1 MGVQTGSD
9 TTSRTNDLLSI
20 GRTVVA
26 VARQEQITLMAASLA
41 YYLFTALVPLL
52 LFSVIALSLFGHGL
66 LGQLSGTASGTVLP
80 SGVSVPKTLL
90 ANTQGRFRAAVLGA
104 VILAW
109 SALRT
114 FGALDGAFAAVY
126 DEREEVSLVDKA
138 VDAVIVFV
146 TVGLATVAL
155 ALVGGALALTV
166 KDRLLLRVASPLFL
180 FVTLAV
186 VFAPL
191 YLPPAGGR
199 GRHARRDPSWNL
211 ARSARLDGLGGRRPT
226 LRDDIEQCAVLRRR
240 RRRVAPVDLALR
252 RRAGAAG
259 RCGAQ
264 RHARRSRRSRCG
276 VAADGSSVIDSSA
289 GRGSYLRLDRQS
301 ESCRGPT
308 TSWPFSP
315 TSSRSR
321 ATSGSS

>member
-1 MGVQTGSD
+1 MQTGST
-9 TTSRTNDLLSI
+9 TTSRTDDLLSI

-52 LFSVIALSLFGHGL
+52 LFSVIALSLFGHGVL
-66 LGQLSGTASGTVLP
+66 SQLSGTASGTVLP

-126 DEREEVSLVDKA
+126 DEREEVSPVDKA
-138 VDAVIVFV
+138 IDAVIVFV

-155 ALVGGALALTV
+155 ALVGGALALAV

-180 FVTLAV
+180 FVTLAI

-191 YLPPAGGR
+191 YYLLPEVEGVTLAEILPGTLLAALVWTVSAVVVRLYATTSSSVQFYGVAGGLLLLLT
-199 GRHARRDPSWNL
+199 WL
-211 ARSARLDGLGGRRPT
+211 YVGG
-226 LRDDIEQCAVLRRR
+226 
-240 RRRVAPVDLALR
+240 LALLV
-252 RRAGAAG
+252 GAALN
-259 RCGAQ
+259 ATL
-264 RHARRSRRSRCG
+264 
-276 VAADGSSVIDSSA
+276 ADRIDPDA
-289 GRGSYLRLDRQS
+289 EWL
-301 ESCRGPT
+301 PT
-308 TSWPFSP
+308 AH
-315 TSSRSR
+315 R
-321 ATSGSS
+321 

>member
-1 MGVQTGSD
+1 MGVQTGS
-9 TTSRTNDLLSI
+9 TTSSRTDDLLSI

-155 ALVGGALALTV
+155 ALIGGALALTV

-191 YLPPAGGR
+191 YYLLPEVEGVTLAEIFPGTLLAALVWTVSAVVVRLYATTSSSVQFYGVAGGVLLLLT
-199 GRHARRDPSWNL
+199 WL
-211 ARSARLDGLGGRRPT
+211 YVGG
-226 LRDDIEQCAVLRRR
+226 
-240 RRRVAPVDLALR
+240 LALLV
-252 RRAGAAG
+252 GAALN
-259 RCGAQ
+259 ATL
-264 RHARRSRRSRCG
+264 
-276 VAADGSSVIDSSA
+276 ADRVDPDA
-289 GRGSYLRLDRQS
+289 EWL
-301 ESCRGPT
+301 PT
-308 TSWPFSP
+308 AH
-315 TSSRSR
+315 R
-321 ATSGSS
+321 

>member
-1 MGVQTGSD
+1 MGVQTGSN

-126 DEREEVSLVDKA
+126 DEREEVSIVDKA
-138 VDAVIVFV
+138 VDAVVVFV
-146 TVGLATVAL
+146 TVGLAAVAL

-166 KDRLLLRVASPLFL
+166 KDRLLLRVVSPLFL

-191 YLPPAGGR
+191 YYLLPEVEGVTLAEILPGTLLSAFVWTVSAVVVRLYATTSSSVQFYGVAGGLLLLLT
-199 GRHARRDPSWNL
+199 WL
-211 ARSARLDGLGGRRPT
+211 YVGG
-226 LRDDIEQCAVLRRR
+226 
-240 RRRVAPVDLALR
+240 LALLV
-252 RRAGAAG
+252 GAALN
-259 RCGAQ
+259 ATL
-264 RHARRSRRSRCG
+264 
-276 VAADGSSVIDSSA
+276 ADRVDPDA
-289 GRGSYLRLDRQS
+289 EWL
-301 ESCRGPT
+301 PT
-308 TSWPFSP
+308 AH
-315 TSSRSR
+315 R
-321 ATSGSS
+321 

>member
-1 MGVQTGSD
+1 MGVQTGS
-9 TTSRTNDLLSI
+9 TTSSRTDDLLSI

-155 ALVGGALALTV
+155 ALVGGALVLTV
-166 KDRLLLRVASPLFL
+166 KDRLLRVASPLFL

-191 YLPPAGGR
+191 YYLLPEVEGVTLAEILPGTLLAALVWTVSAVVVRLYATTSSSVQFYGVAGGVLLLLT
-199 GRHARRDPSWNL
+199 WL
-211 ARSARLDGLGGRRPT
+211 YVGG
-226 LRDDIEQCAVLRRR
+226 
-240 RRRVAPVDLALR
+240 LALLV
-252 RRAGAAG
+252 GAALN
-259 RCGAQ
+259 ATL
-264 RHARRSRRSRCG
+264 
-276 VAADGSSVIDSSA
+276 ADRVDPDA
-289 GRGSYLRLDRQS
+289 EWL
-301 ESCRGPT
+301 PT
-308 TSWPFSP
+308 AH
-315 TSSRSR
+315 R
-321 ATSGSS
+321 

>member
-1 MGVQTGSD
+1 MGVQTGST
-9 TTSRTNDLLSI
+9 TTSRTDDLLSI

-52 LFSVIALSLFGHGL
+52 LFSVIALSLFGHGVL
-66 LGQLSGTASGTVLP
+66 SQLSGTASGTVLP

-126 DEREEVSLVDKA
+126 DEREEVSPVDKA
-138 VDAVIVFV
+138 IDAVIVFV

-155 ALVGGALALTV
+155 ALVGGALALAV

-191 YLPPAGGR
+191 YYLLPEVEGVTLAEILPGTLLSALVWTVSAVVIRLYATTSSSVQFYGVAGGLLLLLT
-199 GRHARRDPSWNL
+199 WL
-211 ARSARLDGLGGRRPT
+211 YVGG
-226 LRDDIEQCAVLRRR
+226 
-240 RRRVAPVDLALR
+240 LALLV
-252 RRAGAAG
+252 GAALN
-259 RCGAQ
+259 ATL
-264 RHARRSRRSRCG
+264 
-276 VAADGSSVIDSSA
+276 ADRIDPDA
-289 GRGSYLRLDRQS
+289 EWL
-301 ESCRGPT
+301 PT
-308 TSWPFSP
+308 AH
-315 TSSRSR
+315 R
-321 ATSGSS
+321 

>member
-1 MGVQTGSD
+1 MGVQTGS
-9 TTSRTNDLLSI
+9 TTSSRTDDLLSI

-191 YLPPAGGR
+191 YYLLPEVEGVTLAEILPGTLLAALVWTVSAVVVRLYATTSSSVQFYGVAGGVLLLLT
-199 GRHARRDPSWNL
+199 WL
-211 ARSARLDGLGGRRPT
+211 YVGG
-226 LRDDIEQCAVLRRR
+226 
-240 RRRVAPVDLALR
+240 LALLV
-252 RRAGAAG
+252 GAALN
-259 RCGAQ
+259 ATL
-264 RHARRSRRSRCG
+264 
-276 VAADGSSVIDSSA
+276 ADRVDPDA
-289 GRGSYLRLDRQS
+289 EWL
-301 ESCRGPT
+301 PT
-308 TSWPFSP
+308 AH
-315 TSSRSR
+315 R
-321 ATSGSS
+321 

>member
-1 MGVQTGSD
+1 MGVQTGST
-9 TTSRTNDLLSI
+9 TTSRTDDLLSI

-52 LFSVIALSLFGHGL
+52 LFSIIALSLFGHGVL
-66 LGQLSGTASGTVLP
+66 SQLSGTASGTVLP

-126 DEREEVSLVDKA
+126 DEREEVSPVDKA
-138 VDAVIVFV
+138 IDAVIVFV

-155 ALVGGALALTV
+155 ALVGGALALAV

-191 YLPPAGGR
+191 YYLLPEVEGVTLAEILPGTLLSALVWTVSAVVVRLYATTSSSVQFYGVAGGLLLLLT
-199 GRHARRDPSWNL
+199 WL
-211 ARSARLDGLGGRRPT
+211 YVGG
-226 LRDDIEQCAVLRRR
+226 
-240 RRRVAPVDLALR
+240 LALLV
-252 RRAGAAG
+252 GAALN
-259 RCGAQ
+259 ATL
-264 RHARRSRRSRCG
+264 
-276 VAADGSSVIDSSA
+276 ADRIDPDA
-289 GRGSYLRLDRQS
+289 EWL
-301 ESCRGPT
+301 PT
-308 TSWPFSP
+308 AH
-315 TSSRSR
+315 R
-321 ATSGSS
+321 

>member
-1 MGVQTGSD
+1 MGVQTGST
-9 TTSRTNDLLSI
+9 TTSRTDDLLSI

-52 LFSVIALSLFGHGL
+52 LFSVIALSLFGHGVL
-66 LGQLSGTASGTVLP
+66 PQLSGTASGTVLP

-126 DEREEVSLVDKA
+126 DEREAVSPVDKA

-146 TVGLATVAL
+146 TVGLAAVVL
-155 ALVGGALALTV
+155 ALVGGVLALAV
-166 KDRLLLRVASPLFL
+166 KDRLLLRAVSPLFL

-191 YLPPAGGR
+191 YYLLPEVEGVTLAEILPGTLLAALVWTVSAVVVRLYATTSSSVQFYGVAGGVLLLLT
-199 GRHARRDPSWNL
+199 WL
-211 ARSARLDGLGGRRPT
+211 YVGG
-226 LRDDIEQCAVLRRR
+226 
-240 RRRVAPVDLALR
+240 LALLV
-252 RRAGAAG
+252 GAALN
-259 RCGAQ
+259 ATL
-264 RHARRSRRSRCG
+264 
-276 VAADGSSVIDSSA
+276 ADRVDPDA
-289 GRGSYLRLDRQS
+289 EWL
-301 ESCRGPT
+301 PT
-308 TSWPFSP
+308 AY
-315 TSSRSR
+315 R
-321 ATSGSS
+321 

>member
-1 MGVQTGSD
+1 MQTGS
-9 TTSRTNDLLSI
+9 TTSSRTDDLLSI

-155 ALVGGALALTV
+155 ALIGGALALTV

-191 YLPPAGGR
+191 YYLLPEVEGVTLAEIFPGTLLAALVWTVSAVVVRLYATTSSSVQFYGVAGGVLLLLT
-199 GRHARRDPSWNL
+199 WL
-211 ARSARLDGLGGRRPT
+211 YVGG
-226 LRDDIEQCAVLRRR
+226 
-240 RRRVAPVDLALR
+240 LALLV
-252 RRAGAAG
+252 GAALN
-259 RCGAQ
+259 ATL
-264 RHARRSRRSRCG
+264 
-276 VAADGSSVIDSSA
+276 ADRVDPDA
-289 GRGSYLRLDRQS
+289 EWL
-301 ESCRGPT
+301 PT
-308 TSWPFSP
+308 AH
-315 TSSRSR
+315 R
-321 ATSGSS
+321 

>member
-1 MGVQTGSD
+1 MQTGS
-9 TTSRTNDLLSI
+9 TTSSRTDDLLSI

-126 DEREEVSLVDKA
+126 DEREEVSIVDKA
-138 VDAVIVFV
+138 VDAVVVFV
-146 TVGLATVAL
+146 TVGLAAVAL

-166 KDRLLLRVASPLFL
+166 KDRLLLRVVSPLFL

-191 YLPPAGGR
+191 YYLLPEVEGVTLGEILPGTLLSAFVWTVSAVVVRLYATTSSSVQFYGVAGGLLLLLT
-199 GRHARRDPSWNL
+199 WL
-211 ARSARLDGLGGRRPT
+211 YVGG
-226 LRDDIEQCAVLRRR
+226 
-240 RRRVAPVDLALR
+240 LALLV
-252 RRAGAAG
+252 GAALN
-259 RCGAQ
+259 ATL
-264 RHARRSRRSRCG
+264 
-276 VAADGSSVIDSSA
+276 ADRVDPDA
-289 GRGSYLRLDRQS
+289 EWL
-301 ESCRGPT
+301 PT
-308 TSWPFSP
+308 AH
-315 TSSRSR
+315 R
-321 ATSGSS
+321 

>member
-1 MGVQTGSD
+1 MGVQTGST
-9 TTSRTNDLLSI
+9 TTSRTDDLLSI

-52 LFSVIALSLFGHGL
+52 LFSVIALSLFGHGVL
-66 LGQLSGTASGTVLP
+66 SQLSGTASGTVLP

-126 DEREEVSLVDKA
+126 DEREEVSPVDKA
-138 VDAVIVFV
+138 IDAVIVFV

-155 ALVGGALALTV
+155 ALVGGALALAV

-180 FVTLAV
+180 FVTLAI

-191 YLPPAGGR
+191 YYLLPEVEGVTLAEILPGTLLAALVWTVSAVVVRLYATTSSSVQFYGVAGGLLLLLT
-199 GRHARRDPSWNL
+199 WL
-211 ARSARLDGLGGRRPT
+211 YVGG
-226 LRDDIEQCAVLRRR
+226 
-240 RRRVAPVDLALR
+240 LALLV
-252 RRAGAAG
+252 GAALN
-259 RCGAQ
+259 ATL
-264 RHARRSRRSRCG
+264 
-276 VAADGSSVIDSSA
+276 ADRIDPDA
-289 GRGSYLRLDRQS
+289 EWL
-301 ESCRGPT
+301 PT
-308 TSWPFSP
+308 AH
-315 TSSRSR
+315 R
-321 ATSGSS
+321 